1 MRAWGAP
8 HSRCFLCA
16 LRERFAHVAM
26 EEFVLGVGWSNTWTS
41 VHWSKLA
48 WRENDWAHKRTRWE
62 APGKVDSVA
71 VARVRDGCVCQR
83 MHHNEHVRANENLSL
98 FLVLLHLSREREN
111 EQTVFALKLIIAA
124 SRFMVIATMAHW
136 SGGSG

>member
-1 MRAWGAP
+1 MRGAGLVRRESIVQCGRGAHRVP
-8 HSRCFLCA
+8 ETSRVRSASDLPEA
-16 LRERFAHVAM
+16 ATEELDLEVA
-26 EEFVLGVGWSNTWTS
+26 WSNTWTS
-41 VHWSKLA
+41 VHWSMLA

-98 FLVLLHLSREREN
+98 SLVLLHLSREREN
-111 EQTVFALKLIIAA
+111 EPTVFAL
-124 SRFMVIATMAHW
+124 
-136 SGGSG
+136 